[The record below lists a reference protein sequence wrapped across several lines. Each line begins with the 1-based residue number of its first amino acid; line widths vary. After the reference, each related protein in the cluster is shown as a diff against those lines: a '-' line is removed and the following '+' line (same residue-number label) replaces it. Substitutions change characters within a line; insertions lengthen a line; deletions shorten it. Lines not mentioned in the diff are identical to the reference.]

1 MFFRFISNE
10 NNPMTPRYPHTPM
23 KLNRPVILS
32 IVIILLAALAL
43 IPRMNNRDKQ
53 VLQLTA
59 MIEGLAQYHYLQKD
73 IDDDFSEKVF
83 DQFLNSLDGN
93 KRFFL
98 ASDIQKLE
106 AHKQQ
111 IDDQIHARTFE
122 FFQSTTALFRER
134 IEMAE
139 GWYLDLLAQPFSFT
153 TDEQIETDSDK
164 LSWSA
169 DEQALKKRWRNQ
181 LKYEVLFRI
190 YDRMDQQAPEDL
202 SEEGLEEFQLI
213 EEDLPEVD
221 ESKSFEEL
229 EAEAREA
236 IRERYE
242 QWFKRLKKSKTSD
255 YFSEYL
261 NSIANIFDPH
271 TSYFEPVDKANF
283 DISMSGKLEG
293 IGARLQTDK
302 DDTKVVSI
310 VPGGPAWKQKE
321 LEVNDIILKV
331 AQGNEEPVVLT
342 GMNINE
348 VVSLIRGPKGTEVRL
363 TVRKV
368 DGSIKVISIIRDEV
382 ILDEGFAKSLIL
394 RQPQSAERIGYIRLP
409 RFYADFESKDGR
421 ACAND
426 MRLEIEKL
434 KNENVKGIIIDL
446 RSNGGGSLRDVVTM
460 TGYFIEKGPIVQ
472 VRSRAGRASVHD
484 DRDPGVLWDGP
495 LIVMVNEFSASASEI
510 MAAALQD
517 YGRAVIVGSPA
528 TYGKGTVQRFF
539 DLDNAITGSN
549 RLKPLGELKLTI
561 QNFYRVNGGSTQL
574 RGVEPDILLPD
585 NYMFLPIGE
594 KEYPHAMP
602 FSEIPPLN
610 YSQNVYHV
618 DRALPTL
625 KANSAARIE
634 ASPHFQKTKENARRF
649 ERQRE
654 QTAYPLSLEAY
665 KNLVRARKEEA
676 EQFKDIF
683 PLNEDLIVLNP
694 AADKSYIQTDSSRIA
709 RNDDFIKNA
718 RKDMHLDE
726 TMVIMLDMI
735 SLDRDYARGKK

>member
-1 MFFRFISNE
+1 
-10 NNPMTPRYPHTPM
+10 MTPRYPHAPM
-23 KLNRPVILS
+23 KLNRPVLLS
-32 IVIILLAALAL
+32 LVILLLAVAVL
-43 IPRMNNRDKQ
+43 VPRLNNRDKQ

-59 MIEGLAQYHYLQKD
+59 MIEGLTQYHYLQKN
-73 IDDDFSEKVF
+73 IDDAFSEKVY
-83 DQFLNSLDGN
+83 DQFISSLDGN
-93 KRFFL
+93 KRFL
-98 ASDIQKLE
+98 TARDIQKLE
-106 AHKQQ
+106 PFKHQ

-122 FFQSTTALFRER
+122 FYNTATSLFQDGVDK
-134 IEMAE
+134 AE
-139 GWYLDLLAQPFSFT
+139 KWYEEILAEPFTFT
-153 TDEQIETDSDK
+153 TDETLETDADK
-164 LSWSA
+164 LDWCA
-169 DEQALKKRWRNQ
+169 DEKALQARWRHQ

-190 YDRMDQQAPEDL
+190 YDRMGEPIVDDL
-202 SEEGLEEFQLI
+202 SEEGLEEIDLLR
-213 EEDLPEVD
+213 EEALDID
-221 ESKSFEEL
+221 EDKSFEEL

-236 IRERYE
+236 ILDRYR
-242 QWFKRLKKSKTSD
+242 QWFKRLKKSKSSE

-261 NSIANIFDPH
+261 NSIANVFDPH

-321 LEVNDIILKV
+321 LEVNDVILKV
-331 AQGNEEPVVLT
+331 AQGNEEPVVVT

-348 VVSLIRGPKGTEVRL
+348 VVGLVRGPKGTEVRL

-394 RQPQSAERIGYIRLP
+394 RQPETAERIGYIRLP

-421 ACAND
+421 ACATD
-426 MRLEIEKL
+426 VRLEIEKL
-434 KNENVKGIIIDL
+434 KNENIKGIIIDL

-460 TGYFIEKGPIVQ
+460 TGYFFEKGPVVQ
-472 VRSRAGRASVHD
+472 VRARTGRASVHE
-484 DRDPGVLWDGP
+484 DRDPSVLWDGP
-495 LIVMVNEFSASASEI
+495 LIIMVNEFSASASEI

-574 RGVEPDILLPD
+574 KGVEPDIVLPD
-585 NYMFLPIGE
+585 NYIYLSIGE

-602 FSEIPPLN
+602 FTEIPPLTF
-610 YSQNVYHV
+610 SQNVYQV
-618 DRALPTL
+618 DRQLPVL
-625 KANSAARIE
+625 RANSEARVKK
-634 ASPHFQKTKENARRF
+634 ADHFQKTLENARRF
-649 ERQRE
+649 KHQRD
-654 QTAYPLSLEAY
+654 QTAYPLNLEAY
-665 KNLVRARKEEA
+665 KAMVDARKSEA
-676 EQFKDIF
+676 DKFKDVF
-683 PLNEDLIVLNP
+683 PKNEDLVVLNP
-694 AADKSYIQTDSSRIA
+694 AADMAQIRSDSSRMA
-709 RNDDFIKNA
+709 RNDDFISNA

-726 TMVIMLDMI
+726 TMAIMLDMI
-735 SLDRDYARGKK
+735 RLDRQYARGKK